1 MNLLID
7 QREETAA
14 TPPPTEEYT
23 YSAAPL
29 AEEPVVSEA
38 PIEHPENYFDYAKP
52 GKAQRNYIF
61 PIALIIILL
70 AAIAAATYF
79 GFFYKPG
86 DLNVLTKMWKKSK
99 PAVVQPPVVISTP
112 AVVDTTR
119 PVLAPAK
126 DTTRTV
132 APEPAKPTPATP
144 AVSGDKPIAKMAQT
158 FIRLNGMI
166 PPQVTVTT
174 MVLDESS
181 FSMELASD
189 NKAAIE
195 NVFAAVQKEWASDL
209 SFSPTSAG
217 AAVRGLITG
226 TLAAA
231 AADRAGSTTNPQ
243 TVVQELERTAR
254 AADLKVIEIT
264 EIKTMNQAG
273 ARRVPIFIKVRGT
286 RAAFQTFCAN
296 VATQE
301 WNLHVG
307 KFILLNSQG
316 ESATFV
322 LRLELM
328 PS

>member
-7 QREETAA
+7 QREETTA

-29 AEEPVVSEA
+29 PEEPVVSEA
-38 PIEHPENYFDYAKP
+38 PIEHPVDYFDYART
-52 GKAQRNYIF
+52 GKTQRNYIF

-70 AAIAAATYF
+70 VAIAAATYF

-86 DLNVLTKMWKKSK
+86 DLNFLTKIWKKNK
-99 PAVVQPPVVISTP
+99 PAVVQQPVVVTSP
-112 AVVDTTR
+112 LVADTTK
-119 PVLAPAK
+119 PVITPPK
-126 DTTRTV
+126 DTTSTV
-132 APEPAKPTPATP
+132 AAEPVKPTTP
-144 AVSGDKPIAKMAQT
+144 PPVVSGDKPIAKMAQT
-158 FIRLNGMI
+158 FFQLSGMI
-166 PPQVTVTT
+166 PSQVNVTT

-181 FSMELASD
+181 FSMEVTSD

-195 NVFAAVQKEWASDL
+195 NLFATVHKEWASDL
-209 SFSPTSAG
+209 TFSPASAT

-226 TLAAA
+226 SLSGAG
-231 AADRAGSTTNPQ
+231 ADRTGLTVNPQ

-254 AADLKVIEIT
+254 AAELKVIEIT
-264 EIKTMNQAG
+264 EIKNMNQAG
-273 ARRVPIFIKVRGT
+273 ARRVPIFIKVRGS
-286 RAAFQTFCAN
+286 RSGFQTFCAN
-296 VATQE
+296 VANQD

-316 ESATFV
+316 ESATYV

-328 PS
+328 QS